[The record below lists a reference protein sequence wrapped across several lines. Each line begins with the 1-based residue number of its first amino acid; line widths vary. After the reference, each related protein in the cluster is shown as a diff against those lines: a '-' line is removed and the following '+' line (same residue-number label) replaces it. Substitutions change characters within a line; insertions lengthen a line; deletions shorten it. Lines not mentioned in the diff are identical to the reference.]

1 MDNSLTSTSGSG
13 FLLEAHDLF
22 KNYKTGASELAVLRG
37 ISLQIQK
44 KEAVCFLGAS
54 GAGKST
60 LLQILGTLDR
70 PTTGEV
76 FFRGENI
83 FKMTEEGLAAFRN
96 QKMGFVFQF
105 HHLIQEFTALE
116 NIMLP
121 SLIAGDKKTDVT
133 EKAMEWLKFMGLEE
147 RAFHYPNQLSGGE
160 LQRIAI
166 ARALIKDP
174 EILFADEPTGNLD
187 SENSLKIQQLF
198 FELRQKL
205 GLTLIVVTHDLQ
217 FAGLFPR
224 VFKVKDGRFAQ

>member
-1 MDNSLTSTSGSG
+1 MDNVQPPE
-13 FLLEAHDLF
+13 FLIEAKDI
-22 KNYKTGASELAVLRG
+22 YKSYQTGASELAVLKG
-37 ISLQIQK
+37 INLQIQR
-44 KEAVCFLGAS
+44 KEAVCLLGSS

-70 PTTGEV
+70 PTTGDV
-76 FFRGENI
+76 FFRGESI
-83 FKMTEEGLAAFRN
+83 FKMSDEDLAAFRN

-105 HHLIQEFTALE
+105 HHLIQEFSALE
-116 NIMLP
+116 NVMLP
-121 SLIAGDKKTDVT
+121 SLIAGEKKSDAL
-133 EKAMEWLKFMGLEE
+133 EKAMNWLQFMGLAE
-147 RAFHYPNQLSGGE
+147 RAQHYPNQLSGGE
-160 LQRIAI
+160 LQRVAI

-174 EILFADEPTGNLD
+174 EVLFADEPTGNLD

-205 GLTLIVVTHDLQ
+205 DLTLIVVTHDLQ

>member
-1 MDNSLTSTSGSG
+1 MDNSLTSGY
-13 FLLEAHDLF
+13 LLEARDIF
-22 KNYKTGASELAVLRG
+22 KNYQTGASELEVLRG
-37 ISLQIQK
+37 INLQIQK
-44 KEAVCFLGAS
+44 KEAICLLGAS

-70 PTTGEV
+70 PTSGDV
-76 FFRGENI
+76 FFRGESI
-83 FKMTEEGLAAFRN
+83 FRMSDEDLAEFRN

-105 HHLIQEFTALE
+105 HHLIQEFSALE

-121 SLIAGDKKTDVT
+121 SLIAGEKRSDVT
-133 EKAMEWLKFMGLEE
+133 EKAMNWLQFMGLSD
-147 RAFHYPNQLSGGE
+147 RAEHYPNQLSGGE
-160 LQRIAI
+160 LQRVAI

-217 FAGLFPR
+217 FANLFPR

>member
-1 MDNSLTSTSGSG
+1 MDREISSGY
-13 FLLEAHDLF
+13 LLEARDLF
-22 KNYKTGASELAVLRG
+22 KNYQTGSSQLEVLRG
-37 ISLQIQK
+37 INLQIQK
-44 KEAVCFLGAS
+44 KEAVCLLGSS

-70 PTTGEV
+70 PTSGDI
-76 FFRGENI
+76 FFRGESI
-83 FKMTEEGLAAFRN
+83 FKMSDEALATFRN
-96 QKMGFVFQF
+96 EKMGFVFQF
-105 HHLIQEFTALE
+105 HHLIQEFTAIE
-116 NIMLP
+116 NVMLP
-121 SLIAGDKKTDVT
+121 SLIAGDKKANVHD
-133 EKAMEWLKFMGLEE
+133 KAMQWLQFMGLEQ
-147 RAFHYPNQLSGGE
+147 RAQHYPNQLSGGE
-160 LQRIAI
+160 LQRVAI

-198 FELRQKL
+198 FELREKL

>member
-1 MDNSLTSTSGSG
+1 MLNENLSAP
-13 FLLEAHDLF
+13 LLIEATDIH
-22 KNYKTGASELAVLRG
+22 KTYQTGASNLEVLKG
-37 ISLQIQK
+37 ISFQIK
-44 KEAVCFLGAS
+44 KGEAVCLLGAS

-70 PTTGEV
+70 PSSGHV
-76 FFRGENI
+76 FFQGKNLFELND
-83 FKMTEEGLAAFRN
+83 EDLAQFRN

-105 HHLIQEFTALE
+105 HHLIQEFSALE
-116 NIMLP
+116 NVMLP
-121 SLIAGDKKTDVT
+121 SLIAGEKKSDAL
-133 EKAMEWLKFMGLEE
+133 EKAMNWLQFMGLAE
-147 RAFHYPNQLSGGE
+147 RAQHYPNQLSGGE
-160 LQRIAI
+160 LQRVAI

-174 EILFADEPTGNLD
+174 EVLFADEPTGNLD

-205 GLTLIVVTHDLQ
+205 DLTLIVVTHDLQ

>member
-1 MDNSLTSTSGSG
+1 MDNSFTSGY
-13 FLLEAHDLF
+13 LLEAIDLF
-22 KNYKTGASELAVLRG
+22 KNYQSGSSELQVLRG
-37 ISLQIQK
+37 INLQIQK
-44 KEAVCFLGAS
+44 KEAVCLLGAS
-54 GAGKST
+54 GSGKST

-70 PTTGEV
+70 PTSGDV
-76 FFRGENI
+76 IFRGESV
-83 FKMTEEGLAAFRN
+83 FKLSDENLAQFRN

-105 HHLIQEFTALE
+105 HHLIQEFSALE

-121 SLIAGDKKTDVT
+121 SLIAGGKKSDAA
-133 EKAMEWLKFMGLEE
+133 EKAMNWLQFMGLAD
-147 RAFHYPNQLSGGE
+147 RAHHFPSQLSGGE
-160 LQRIAI
+160 LQRVAI

-205 GLTLIVVTHDLQ
+205 DLTLIVVTHDLQ

>member
-1 MDNSLTSTSGSG
+1 MDSLFTPSAPPYLLDAQNIFKSYPTGS
-13 FLLEAHDLF
+13 
-22 KNYKTGASELAVLRG
+22 SELQVLKG
-37 ISLQIQK
+37 VSLQIQQ
-44 KEAVCFLGAS
+44 KEAVCLLGAS

-70 PTTGEV
+70 PTSGEV
-76 FFRGENI
+76 FFKGESI
-83 FKMTEEGLAAFRN
+83 FAMNEESLAQFRN
-96 QKMGFVFQF
+96 EKMGFVFQF
-105 HHLIQEFTALE
+105 HHLIQEFTAVE

-121 SLIAGDKKTDVT
+121 ALIAGDKRPDVL
-133 EKAMEWLKFMGLEE
+133 EKAHSWLKVMGLED
-147 RAFHYPNQLSGGE
+147 RASHFPNQLSGGE
-160 LQRIAI
+160 LQRVAI

-174 EILFADEPTGNLD
+174 EVLFADEPTGNLD

-217 FAGLFPR
+217 FASLFPR

>member
-1 MDNSLTSTSGSG
+1 MDSPLTSG
-13 FLLEAHDLF
+13 FLLEARDVV
-22 KNYKTGASELAVLRG
+22 KNYQSGTSELQVLRG
-37 ISLQIQK
+37 INLQIQK
-44 KEAVCFLGAS
+44 KEAVCLLGAS

-70 PTTGEV
+70 PTTGDV
-76 FFRGENI
+76 FFRGESI
-83 FKMTEEGLAAFRN
+83 FKLSDEDLAQFRN

-105 HHLIQEFTALE
+105 HHLIQEFSALE

-121 SLIAGDKKTDVT
+121 SLIAGEKRIDVT
-133 EKAMEWLKFMGLEE
+133 EKAMNWLQFMGLAD
-147 RAFHYPNQLSGGE
+147 RAKHYPNQLSGGE
-160 LQRIAI
+160 LQRVAI

-205 GLTLIVVTHDLQ
+205 NLTLIVVTHDLQ

>member
-1 MDNSLTSTSGSG
+1 MDSVFTSGY
-13 FLLEAHDLF
+13 LLEAKDLF
-22 KNYKTGASELAVLRG
+22 KNYQSGPSELQVLRG
-37 ISLQIQK
+37 MNLQIQK
-44 KEAVCFLGAS
+44 KEAVCLLGAS
-54 GAGKST
+54 GSGKST

-70 PTTGEV
+70 PTSGDV
-76 FFRGENI
+76 LFRGESV
-83 FKMTEEGLAAFRN
+83 FKLSDEDLAQFRN

-121 SLIAGDKKTDVT
+121 SLIAGGKKSDVT
-133 EKAMEWLKFMGLEE
+133 EKAMNWLQFMGLAE
-147 RAFHYPNQLSGGE
+147 RAHHYPSQLSGGE

-205 GLTLIVVTHDLQ
+205 DLTLIVVTHDLQ